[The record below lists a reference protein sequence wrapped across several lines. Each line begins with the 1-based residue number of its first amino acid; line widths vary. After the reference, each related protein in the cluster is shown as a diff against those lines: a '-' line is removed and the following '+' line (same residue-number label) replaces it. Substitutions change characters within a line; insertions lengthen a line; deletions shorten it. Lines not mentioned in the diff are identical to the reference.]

1 MDFVPEQGN
10 FEKYKLL
17 VAPLQYLMSPDL
29 EQKYM
34 DYVKNGGHLILTM
47 RTGVKDKN
55 NLCMTDQELPGKL
68 RELAGIEVLDY
79 DCLRDA
85 HVQVLFQGQQFQ
97 ADIWSDLMR
106 LLPDTKVL
114 ANYASE
120 FYAGEPCI
128 TQHPYGQGICYY
140 IGTQP
145 GEDFMKELLAI
156 ICQTAE
162 VTPLSSAIED
172 VEFMV
177 RENENSQFLF
187 VINHSNE
194 AKSYSIPEQ
203 YELLRGVQAGIL
215 AAYEVQ
221 ILERTKNK

>member
-1 MDFVPEQGN
+1 
-10 FEKYKLL
+10 
-17 VAPLQYLMSPDL
+17 
-29 EQKYM
+29 
-34 DYVKNGGHLILTM
+34 
-47 RTGVKDKN
+47 
-55 NLCMTDQELPGKL
+55 
-68 RELAGIEVLDY
+68 
-79 DCLRDA
+79 
-85 HVQVLFQGQQFQ
+85 
-97 ADIWSDLMR
+97 
-106 LLPDTKVL
+106 
-114 ANYASE
+114 
-120 FYAGEPCI
+120 
-128 TQHPYGQGICYY
+128 
-140 IGTQP
+140 
-145 GEDFMKELLAI
+145 MKELLAI